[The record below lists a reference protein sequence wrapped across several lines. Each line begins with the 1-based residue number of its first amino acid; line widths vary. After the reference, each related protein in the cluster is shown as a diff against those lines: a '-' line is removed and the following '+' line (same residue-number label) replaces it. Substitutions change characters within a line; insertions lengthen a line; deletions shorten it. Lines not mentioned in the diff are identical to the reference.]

1 MYRTQWRHHRRRCAS
16 GHQEVIDLDEARPPA
31 GLRVPDHVGEHILL
45 HLRAAAPA
53 EGVGLVAI
61 APLGEDGFAEAT
73 CFYPGTNLDA
83 SPSRYTMDPAEV
95 LAAFQD
101 MEARGWRLGAIA
113 HSHPVT
119 PAIPSATDLR
129 EAHYRDALMV
139 IVSLAGAV
147 PESRAWQ
154 VVQAEPAS
162 LAVIEVPLLG
172 MSAPFQGAVDRLPN
186 SRGLQRGPGRRGL
199 ITRGNR

>member
-1 MYRTQWRHHRRRCAS
+1 M
-16 GHQEVIDLDEARPPA
+16 
-31 GLRVPDHVGEHILL
+31 PDHVSEHILF
-45 HLRAAAPA
+45 HLLAAAPA

-95 LAAFQD
+95 LTAFQD

-119 PAIPSATDLR
+119 PATPSATDLR
-129 EAHYRDALMV
+129 EAHYRDALML
-139 IVSLAGAV
+139 IVSFAGAV

-154 VVQAEPAS
+154 VVQAETAS

-172 MSAPFQGAVDRLPN
+172 MDVSVKGMVDRLPN
-186 SRGLQRGPGRRGL
+186 SPRPQKRLFGRGLT
-199 ITRGNR
+199 TRGVKMMGSGGAALRTTRSDRCR